1 MERIK
6 HLKIVYLLQV
16 SKITSISNDNKQF
29 LKLKFNNN
37 KILAK
42 YPIFQI
48 LTLKQQANSFHLCQ

>member
-42 YPIFQI
+42 
-48 LTLKQQANSFHLCQ
+48 